1 MHNFVFFPKCTRLS
15 LQDVKKGLHQPKRD
29 FVVDNFTVL
38 RQLFVKYNMF
48 ALSDK
53 FHLLTPAKPNLPTDK
68 SSEKANKKTWRD
80 NAFSLYG
87 NRPYVNA
94 HWENLKEKN
103 GGRKLKCPICGV
115 RDTSEMDHYV
125 PRDVDM
131 FPEYSCHLNNLI
143 PLCHEC
149 NNAKSNKFLKG
160 GDRIFFN
167 AYYDSLKG
175 ICPIECKID
184 ISPID
189 GNPCIVVLFN
199 PRIDVTSR
207 PGNIIKSTF
216 DEFEFLLPL
225 LQEKASDY
233 LRCEIKKLLKLSKIG
248 RKEVMKSYKSS
259 TVDECIDFVQ
269 LEVYNAIGLSA
280 KMSHWVASLPDI
292 PRSTS

>member
-1 MHNFVFFPKCTRLS
+1 MHNFVLYSKCTRLS
-15 LQDVKKGLHQPKRD
+15 LLDVKKGLHQPKRD
-29 FVVDNFTVL
+29 FVVNNFSFL
-38 RQLFVKYNMF
+38 RQLFVKYNRL
-48 ALSDK
+48 ALDDNL
-53 FHLLTPAKPNLPTDK
+53 HRLTPTKPDLATDT
-68 SSEKANKKTWRD
+68 SIEKTDKKTWRD

-87 NRPYVNA
+87 DRPYVNA
-94 HWENLKEKN
+94 HWEKLKDIN
-103 GGRKLKCPICGV
+103 GGKKLKCPICGV

-175 ICPIECKID
+175 ICPIECVVD
-184 ISPID
+184 ISTID
-189 GNPCIVVLFN
+189 GNPCVIVSFN
-199 PRIDVTSR
+199 SNIDVTCR

-216 DEFEFLLPL
+216 DELDFLLPL

-233 LRCEIKKLLKLSKIG
+233 LRCEMKKLLKLSKIG
-248 RKEVMKSYKSS
+248 RAEVMKSYKS
-259 TVDECIDFVQ
+259 TTDDECIDFVQ
-269 LEVYNAIGLSA
+269 FEVYKAIGLTA
-280 KMSHWVASLPDI
+280 KMNQWVASLP
-292 PRSTS
+292 